1 MRLRLS
7 QKFTLI
13 MLGTVFLSAALSAV
27 LISRST
33 RSIFIE
39 LVRENDVQTA
49 MILAE
54 NFAGY
59 YELNGKWEGVEGIIE
74 GMRFGRQPAPMP
86 GMMRGMNPNR
96 MGPANRQT
104 MPGTLQGEQRPPLR
118 ILLTDQEGRVVLD
131 NLEKNVPERI
141 ARSVL
146 EDGVPVRTGDNAVG
160 YLFVQSMIDP
170 VMGPFLSGFL
180 SRIYRS
186 IILSMLIVG
195 VLAPLIGIFLMRHI
209 TVPLR
214 HLTTAAGEVARGSYS
229 ISKTHAVLNVQR
241 SDEIGDLARSF
252 QYMTGEIRAAD
263 EWKRAL
269 IDDTAHELRTPVSL
283 LQGNI
288 EMMLE
293 GIYPSDREHLE
304 MLHNE
309 TMVLNRLVKEMQDL
323 ANAEAGMTSY
333 TFESLDITEL
343 VHGVVQGNL
352 PATDRKRLS
361 LRTVLPSQEVPVR
374 ADRQKLIQ
382 VLNNVLR
389 NAVRYTPPEGEILIE
404 METDSVGSLVLAVE
418 DSGIGI
424 PDEEREKI
432 FQRFYRINHD
442 RNRETGGSGLGL
454 AIAREI
460 VRQHDGDIRAVDPRH
475 LQGARIE
482 IEIHALQKVPAG
494 GEQSDGEQPNG
505 EQPNGE

>member
-13 MLGTVFLSAALSAV
+13 MLGTVFLSAALSAF
-27 LISRST
+27 LISRSA
-33 RSIFIE
+33 RSIFMEI
-39 LVRENDVQTA
+39 VRENDIQTA
-49 MILAE
+49 VILAE
-54 NFAGY
+54 NFADY
-59 YELNGKWEGVEGIIE
+59 YERSGNWEGVKEAFEGI
-74 GMRFGRQPAPMP
+74 RFGEQPAPMS
-86 GMMRGMNPNR
+86 GMSRGMSPGR
-96 MGPANRQT
+96 MGPAARQP
-104 MPGTLQGEQRPPLR
+104 MPGQLQWGQRPPLR
-118 ILLTDQEGRVVLD
+118 FLLTDREGRVVLD
-131 NLEKNVPERI
+131 NLDKYIPEKI
-141 ARSVL
+141 TRSVL
-146 EDGVPVRTGDNAVG
+146 DEGVPITDGEGAVG

-195 VLAPLIGIFLMRHI
+195 VLAPLLGILLMRHI

-214 HLTTAAGEVARGSYS
+214 RLTAAAGEVARGSYGVS
-229 ISKTHAVLNVQR
+229 QTDAVLDLQR
-241 SDEIGDLARSF
+241 RDEIGDLARSF
-252 QYMTGEIRAAD
+252 QYMTGEIRTAD

-269 IDDTAHELRTPVSL
+269 IADSAHELRTPVSL

-293 GIYPSDREHLE
+293 GIYPADKEHLE

-333 TFESLDITEL
+333 SFEYLDITKL

-352 PATDRKRLS
+352 PATDRKGLS
-361 LRTVLPSQEVPVR
+361 LRTVLPSQKVPVN

-389 NAVRYTPPEGEILIE
+389 NAVKYSPPNGEILIE
-404 METDSVGSLVLAVE
+404 IESDSGGSLVLAVE

-424 PDEEREKI
+424 PEEEREKI
-432 FQRFYRINHD
+432 FQRFYRVNQD

-460 VRQHDGDIRAVDPRH
+460 VRHHSGDIRAVEPRQ

-482 IEIHALQKVPAG
+482 IEIPVVKTGP
-494 GEQSDGEQPNG
+494 ENG
-505 EQPNGE
+505 A